1 MTSAPSSGTLVTI
14 LPCNDLDASER
25 FYNRLGFVR
34 RVESGDT
41 DYRILSNGSGGHLHL
56 TRAEEGWLTS
66 GRNPFGLYLYL
77 EDVDGL
83 AAALQDLRSGRRGP
97 EDKPWGMYEFAIPG
111 PDETLV
117 RIGWPSR
124 RLRNRAEEVIE

>member
-25 FYNRLGFVR
+25 FYNRLGFAR
-34 RVESGDT
+34 RAESGDP
-41 DYRILSNGSGGHLHL
+41 DYRILSNRAGGHLHL
-56 TRAEEGWLTS
+56 TRAEKDWLVP

-83 AAALQDLRSGRRGP
+83 AAAFQDFRSGRRGP
-97 EDKPWGMYEFAIPG
+97 ENKPWGMYEFAIPD

-124 RLRNRAEEVIE
+124 LRNRADEVIE